1 MRWPDVSYGSVEE
14 FILARARGRRIL
26 HIGCAGDY
34 LDHGPAGIL
43 HHQLS
48 LVAERL
54 VGVEIQAHA
63 LAKLRALVPEDP
75 AGRIR
80 YHLADAEDL
89 SALDGSSFDLV
100 LAASIIEHLSNPGRM
115 LRHFTSLCSPGGE
128 IIIVTPNPFGLL
140 QFLRVALRRN
150 EAANPEHTSYFSPAV
165 LTELCRRFDLEAT
178 AWRTGYGWRPPSMA
192 WRVKHALGIPFFKFY
207 PRLGGS
213 LIGVFRPAGASAAL
227 PGQASEIAQLG

>member
-1 MRWPDVSYGSVEE
+1 MKWPDVSYGSVEE

-34 LDHGPAGIL
+34 LEHGPDGVL

-48 LVAERL
+48 LVAKSL
-54 VGVEIQAHA
+54 DGVEIQAPA
-63 LAKLRALVPEDP
+63 LAELRALVPEDP

-89 SALDGSSFDLV
+89 TALEGSSFDLI

-115 LRHFTSLCSPGGE
+115 LRHFRSLCSPGGE

-140 QFLRVALRRN
+140 QFLRVALRRD

-165 LTELCRRFDLEAT
+165 LTELCRRFELEPT
-178 AWRTGYGWRPPSMA
+178 AWRTGYGWRPPSPA
-192 WRVKHALGIPFFKFY
+192 WRIKHAIGIPFFKLC
-207 PRLGGS
+207 PRVAGS
-213 LIGVFRPAGASAAL
+213 LIGVFRPIGASGA
-227 PGQASEIAQLG
+227 PQRRAS